1 MSERK
6 EYIYMHRKTGEILVS
21 AERVDDPDFELLFE
35 IEVKPYGRR
44 GAISAPCTGSPE
56 EEA

>member
-35 IEVKPYGRR
+35 IEVKPYGGG
-44 GAISAPCTGSPE
+44 GAARTAHTGSPE